1 MYPQND
7 NIKIVRL
14 QSGEDVIANYYVDE
28 ETNLVMLDKPMHV
41 IFKRLPTGRTIMM
54 MIPWLP
60 VELITQNNAIV
71 DYDDV
76 LTVLEPREEL
86 ISYYNQASMNAEQLL
101 GDEDIGA
108 SLLEQKQEMIDDFD
122 SEEDYDEEEVS
133 EEELQEAVKERKKH
147 QLH

>member
-86 ISYYNQASMNAEQLL
+86 VSYYNQASMNAEQLL